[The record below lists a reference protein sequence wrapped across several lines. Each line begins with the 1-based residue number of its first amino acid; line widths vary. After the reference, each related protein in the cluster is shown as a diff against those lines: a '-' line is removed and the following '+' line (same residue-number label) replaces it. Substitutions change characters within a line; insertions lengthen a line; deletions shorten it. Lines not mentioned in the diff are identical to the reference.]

1 MRQRESLRVALVIY
15 LKYLIGEFE
24 VREILFNSC
33 RLH

>member
-1 MRQRESLRVALVIY
+1 MRDRESLKVTLIIY

-24 VREILFNSC
+24 VREILFASC